1 VRGFEIVLGLV
12 VAATIVAAFAE
23 RLRAPAPALLAIAGV
38 AIGSLPGVP
47 GVQVSPQLVAL
58 GVLPPLLYAAAADVA
73 VSELVPVLGSV
84 AVLAVGLVGASAV
97 AVAVVTHAVFP
108 QVSLALGF
116 VLGAILAST
125 DPIAVSALARR
136 LHLPPRLLA
145 LVQGES
151 LLNDATSL
159 VLFQVAIG
167 LATAG
172 ASASALGVSAE
183 FVRLGGGG
191 ALVGLVAAILG
202 RQLRRRVDDPVL
214 ETVIALIT
222 PYAVYVAAAALGTSG
237 VTAVVV
243 AGLQLGRRELTLDLS
258 SGPSRLQIANV
269 YAVVQ
274 FMLES
279 VVFAVIG
286 LELPMMVRR
295 LSGEDQHFVVGALL
309 LVAVVIG
316 VRVLWVYPTSY
327 VPHLLHR
334 LRRRTHGGGS
344 RAGGESAPR
353 WQVPT
358 VICWVGTRG
367 VVPLAA
373 ALSIPLTVE
382 SGAPFPHRDLLLVL
396 TTSCIL
402 ITLVVQGLTL
412 EPLVRRLGVI
422 ENPASLARQ
431 EALARHAGARAAM
444 ARLEELCDL
453 EAAPE
458 VVTTRLRQELQP
470 RLDRAEAALDAMR
483 GQPLAADKPASALQN
498 GDFTYRAVRRDLLA
512 AEALELFR
520 LRDEGLIGEA
530 VRRRIQRL
538 LDIEEAGLG
547 ED

>member
-1 VRGFEIVLGLV
+1 VRSFEIVLGLV
-12 VAATIVAAFAE
+12 VAATIVAALAE
-23 RLRAPAPALLAIAGV
+23 RLRAPAPSLLAIAGV
-38 AIGSLPGVP
+38 VIGSVPGVP
-47 GVQVSPQLVAL
+47 GVQLSPQLVAL
-58 GVLPPLLYAAAADVA
+58 GVLPPLLYAAATDVA
-73 VSELVPVLGSV
+73 VTELVPVLGSV
-84 AVLAVGLVGASAV
+84 VALAVGLVGVSAV

-108 QVSLALGF
+108 QVPLALGF
-116 VLGAILAST
+116 VLGAVLAST

-159 VLFQVAIG
+159 VLFRVAIG

-172 ASASALGVSAE
+172 TSASVLGVSVQ
-183 FVRLGGGG
+183 FLRLGGGG
-191 ALVGLVAAILG
+191 ALIGLAAALLG

-214 ETVIALIT
+214 ETVMALVT
-222 PYAVYVAAAALGTSG
+222 PYAVYVAAEALGTSG
-237 VTAVVV
+237 VTAVVL
-243 AGLQLGRRELTLDLS
+243 AGLQLGRRERTLDLS
-258 SGPSRLQIANV
+258 SGPTRLQIANV

-295 LSGEDQHFVVGALL
+295 LSGEDRRFVVGALL

-327 VPHLLHR
+327 VPHLRDR
-334 LRRRTHGGGS
+334 LRRRGHDGS
-344 RAGGESAPR
+344 SAADTDTPR

-373 ALSIPLTVE
+373 ALSIPLTVR

-402 ITLVVQGLTL
+402 TTLVVQGLTL
-412 EPLVRRLGVI
+412 EPLVRRLGVL
-422 ENPASLARQ
+422 ENPANRARE
-431 EALARHAGARAAM
+431 EALARHAAARAAM

-453 EAAPE
+453 GAAPE
-458 VVTTRLRQELQP
+458 VVTARLRQELQP
-470 RLDRAEAALDAMR
+470 RLDRAQSALDATR
-483 GQPLAADKPASALQN
+483 DQPPAAEKPPSELQD

-512 AEALELFR
+512 AEATELFR
-520 LRDEGLIGEA
+520 LRDAGLIGEA

-538 LDIEEAGLG
+538 LDIQEAELG

>member
-12 VAATIVAAFAE
+12 VTATIVAALAE
-23 RLRAPAPALLAIAGV
+23 RLRAPGPSLLAIAGV
-38 AIGSLPGVP
+38 VVGSVPGVP
-47 GVQVSPQLVAL
+47 GVQLSPQLVAL

-73 VSELVPVLGSV
+73 VTELVPVLGSV
-84 AVLAVGLVGASAV
+84 VALAVGLVGVSAV

-108 QVSLALGF
+108 QMPLALGF
-116 VLGAILAST
+116 VLGAVLAST

-159 VLFQVAIG
+159 VLFRVAIG

-172 ASASALGVSAE
+172 ASASVLGVSAE
-183 FVRLGGGG
+183 FLRLGGGG
-191 ALVGLVAAILG
+191 ALVGLAAAILG

-214 ETVIALIT
+214 ETVMALVT
-222 PYAVYVAAAALGTSG
+222 PYAVYVAAEALGTSG
-237 VTAVVV
+237 VTAVVL
-243 AGLQLGRRELTLDLS
+243 AGLQLGRRERTLDLS
-258 SGPSRLQIANV
+258 SGPTRLQIANV

-295 LSGEDQHFVVGALL
+295 LSGEDRRFVVGALL

-327 VPHLLHR
+327 FSYVLER
-334 LRRRTHGGGS
+334 LRRRGHDGS
-344 RAGGESAPR
+344 GAADAAMPR

-367 VVPLAA
+367 LVPLAA
-373 ALSIPLTVE
+373 ALSIPLTVR

-402 ITLVVQGLTL
+402 TTLVVQGLTL
-412 EPLVRRLGVI
+412 EPLVRHLGVV
-422 ENPASLARQ
+422 ENPSNRARE
-431 EALARHAGARAAM
+431 EALARHAAARAAM
-444 ARLEELCDL
+444 TRLEELCDL

-458 VVTTRLRQELQP
+458 VVTARLRQELQP
-470 RLDRAEAALDAMR
+470 RLDRAQAALDATR
-483 GQPLAADKPASALQN
+483 DQPPAVEKPASRLKD

-512 AEALELFR
+512 AEATELFR
-520 LRDEGLIGEA
+520 LRDAGLIGEA

-538 LDIEEAGLG
+538 LDIQEAELS